1 MQYPDADGAALLD
14 HSFRPRPSLFA
25 NQPGAIQQVIQIM
38 LNDVPKRGM
47 LVQWVGGELAW
58 FGPGVQG
65 DLFPALT
72 K

>member
-1 MQYPDADGAALLD
+1 MQDSDAYGTALLD
-14 HSFRPRPSLFA
+14 HAFRPRPGLFA
-25 NQPGAIQQVIQIM
+25 NQPGAIQQVIQIV

-65 DLFPALT
+65 DLFPALV
-72 K
+72 